1 MTTVKVGD
9 EPEPIEAEFEPLDD
23 APVRPPR
30 GAPRPRARRSRTV
43 TFAHLFAASVAA
55 SGLGAIVAVA
65 VGNASSG
72 APTGTL
78 AREID
83 LLRRDLADLRDR
95 AELATGD
102 VLGLR
107 SRFEAQGD
115 RLNRV
120 DGAAVQLRTDI
131 AALTAQISALSGA
144 GAGEAPDG
152 ALPAASPLGVLLA
165 RINRLEG
172 IVAEDRY
179 APETTREVQ
188 RAIRDLSDQVA
199 SLDRANTTLVAAFDQ
214 RQAAL
219 VALED
224 GLRALGDVQVAAAGE
239 PPRARVPVTT
249 PAPVAPAV
257 EAPQPVIAAADRSRT
272 IRALAALEAAARS
285 DRPFAAEHRALAAFL
300 PADASLGRIAA
311 AADNGVP
318 TMAQLRSDFDAASNR
333 ARKLS
338 EEDSDDGWNWL
349 RQSFAGVVEFG
360 PSQLVTR
367 NAETIRTARRQLDIG
382 DIEGAAAAVAA
393 LSGKAGEAYSVWRK
407 RALERANLESA
418 LRSLN
423 DRLLGAAAISE
434 SSG

>member
-1 MTTVKVGD
+1 MTTAKVGD
-9 EPEPIEAEFEPLDD
+9 EPEPIEAEFEPIEG
-23 APVRPPR
+23 AEVRPPR
-30 GAPRPRARRSRTV
+30 GAPRPRRSRSV
-43 TFAHLFAASVAA
+43 TFVHLFGSSLAAA
-55 SGLGAIVAVA
+55 GLGAIVAVA

-95 AELATGD
+95 AEQATGD
-102 VLGLR
+102 VIGLR
-107 SRFEAQGD
+107 SSFNAQGD

-120 DGAAVQLRTDI
+120 DGAAIQLRTDI
-131 AALTAQISALSGA
+131 VTLTAQISALSGA

-199 SLDRANTTLVAAFDQ
+199 SLDRANTALVAAFDQ
-214 RQAAL
+214 RMAML

-224 GLRALGDVQVAAAGE
+224 GMRALGDMPVSPAGE
-239 PPRARVPVTT
+239 PPRTRAPSVALS
-249 PAPVAPAV
+249 PAASL
-257 EAPQPVIAAADRSRT
+257 APQQAPVIAAAERSRA
-272 IRALAALEAAARS
+272 IRALAALEAAARG
-285 DRPFAAEHRALAAFL
+285 DRPFAVEHGALAAFL
-300 PADASLGRIAA
+300 PGDASLARITAA
-311 AADNGVP
+311 ANAGVP
-318 TMAQLRSDFDAASNR
+318 TMAQLRSDFDAAANR

-338 EEDSDDGWNWL
+338 EQDSDDGWNWL

-360 PSQLVTR
+360 PTQLVTR

-418 LRSLN
+418 LRNLN

>member
-1 MTTVKVGD
+1 MTTAKVGD
-9 EPEPIEAEFEPLDD
+9 EPEPIEAEFEPLEG
-23 APVRPPR
+23 AEVRPPR
-30 GAPRPRARRSRTV
+30 GAPRPRRSRTV

-102 VLGLR
+102 VIGLR

-239 PPRARVPVTT
+239 PPRARVPAAAPV
-249 PAPVAPAV
+249 PVAPAV

-338 EEDSDDGWNWL
+338 EQDSDDGWNWL
-349 RQSFAGVVEFG
+349 RESFAGVVEFG

-393 LSGKAGEAYSVWRK
+393 LSGKASEAYSVWRK

-418 LRSLN
+418 LRNLN

-434 SSG
+434 NAG

>member
-1 MTTVKVGD
+1 MTTAKVGD
-9 EPEPIEAEFEPLDD
+9 EPEPIEAEFEPLEG
-23 APVRPPR
+23 AEVRPPR
-30 GAPRPRARRSRTV
+30 GAPRPRRSRTV

-102 VLGLR
+102 VIGLR

-239 PPRARVPVTT
+239 PPRVRAPVVAAT
-249 PAPVAPAV
+249 PVAPSV
-257 EAPQPVIAAADRSRT
+257 QAPQPVIAAADRSRT

-300 PADASLGRIAA
+300 PADASLGRIAV

-318 TMAQLRSDFDAASNR
+318 TTAQLRSDFDAAANR

-367 NAETIRTARRQLDIG
+367 NAETVRTARRQLDIG

-393 LSGKAGEAYSVWRK
+393 LSGKAGEAYTVWRK

-434 SSG
+434 NAG

>member
-1 MTTVKVGD
+1 
-9 EPEPIEAEFEPLDD
+9 
-23 APVRPPR
+23 VRPPR
-30 GAPRPRARRSRTV
+30 GAPRPRRSRTV

-102 VLGLR
+102 VIGLR

-239 PPRARVPVTT
+239 PPRVRAPVVAAT
-249 PAPVAPAV
+249 PVAPSV
-257 EAPQPVIAAADRSRT
+257 QAPQPVIAAADRSRT

-300 PADASLGRIAA
+300 PADASLGRIAV

-318 TMAQLRSDFDAASNR
+318 TTAQLRSDFDAAANR

-367 NAETIRTARRQLDIG
+367 NAETVRTARRQLDIG

-393 LSGKAGEAYSVWRK
+393 LSGKAGEAYTVWRK

-434 SSG
+434 NAG

>member
-1 MTTVKVGD
+1 MTTAKVGD
-9 EPEPIEAEFEPLDD
+9 EPEPIEAEFEPLEG
-23 APVRPPR
+23 AEVRPPR
-30 GAPRPRARRSRTV
+30 GAPRPRRSRTV

-102 VLGLR
+102 VIGLR

-239 PPRARVPVTT
+239 PPRARVPAAA

-349 RQSFAGVVEFG
+349 RESFAGVVEFG

-393 LSGKAGEAYSVWRK
+393 LSGKASEAYSVWRK

-434 SSG
+434 NAG

>member
-1 MTTVKVGD
+1 MTTAKVGD
-9 EPEPIEAEFEPLDD
+9 EPEPIEAEFEPLEG
-23 APVRPPR
+23 AEVRPPR
-30 GAPRPRARRSRTV
+30 GAPRPRRSRTV

-102 VLGLR
+102 VIGLR

-224 GLRALGDVQVAAAGE
+224 GLRALGDVQVAAAGA
-239 PPRARVPVTT
+239 PPRARVPAAA

-338 EEDSDDGWNWL
+338 EQDSDDGWNWL
-349 RQSFAGVVEFG
+349 RESFAGVVEFG

-393 LSGKAGEAYSVWRK
+393 LSGKASEAYSVWRK

-434 SSG
+434 NAG

>member
-1 MTTVKVGD
+1 MTTAKVGD
-9 EPEPIEAEFEPLDD
+9 EPEPIEAEFEPLEG
-23 APVRPPR
+23 AEVRPPR
-30 GAPRPRARRSRTV
+30 GAPRPRRSRTV

-102 VLGLR
+102 VIGLR

-224 GLRALGDVQVAAAGE
+224 GLRALGDVQVTAAGE
-239 PPRARVPVTT
+239 PPRARVPAAA

-349 RQSFAGVVEFG
+349 RESFAGVVEFG

-393 LSGKAGEAYSVWRK
+393 LSGKASEAYSVWRK

-434 SSG
+434 NAG

>member
-1 MTTVKVGD
+1 MTTAKVGD
-9 EPEPIEAEFEPLDD
+9 EPEPIEAEFEPLEG
-23 APVRPPR
+23 AEVRPPR
-30 GAPRPRARRSRTV
+30 GAPRPRRSRTV

-102 VLGLR
+102 VIGLR

-224 GLRALGDVQVAAAGE
+224 GLRALGDVQVAPAGE
-239 PPRARVPVTT
+239 PPRARVPAAAPV
-249 PAPVAPAV
+249 PVAPAV

-338 EEDSDDGWNWL
+338 EQDSDDGWNWL
-349 RQSFAGVVEFG
+349 RESFAGVVEFG

-393 LSGKAGEAYSVWRK
+393 LSGKASEAYSVWRK

-434 SSG
+434 NAG

>member
-1 MTTVKVGD
+1 MTTAKVGD
-9 EPEPIEAEFEPLDD
+9 EPEPIEAEFEPLEG
-23 APVRPPR
+23 AEVRPPR
-30 GAPRPRARRSRTV
+30 GAPRPRRSRTV

-102 VLGLR
+102 VIGLR

-239 PPRARVPVTT
+239 PPRARVPAAA

-338 EEDSDDGWNWL
+338 EQDSDDGWNWL
-349 RQSFAGVVEFG
+349 RESFAGVVEFG

-393 LSGKAGEAYSVWRK
+393 LSGKASEAYSVWRK

-434 SSG
+434 NAG